1 MKRTGESRGWESA
14 VGWTRLVKKQVKP
27 VKPVREDKQS
37 GSKGNGIGQGGGQ
50 GVGCQP
56 KGSGLLC
63 LHLPAWILTS
73 LNPGLALFALGHHP
87 KL

>member
-37 GSKGNGIGQGGGQ
+37 GAAGLGG
-50 GVGCQP
+50 
-56 KGSGLLC
+56 KED
-63 LHLPAWILTS
+63 
-73 LNPGLALFALGHHP
+73 
-87 KL
+87 